1 MLLRQ
6 DVRKTS
12 SVPVFSNQV
21 TMIHQIIHS
30 ALSMLVTSKLMS
42 HQDLANIANMP
53 LDQMHSFVDD
63 RNESVLS
70 MEHLNNIVA
79 FFGPEIFQESFASY
93 AVLPSSTSM
102 VRFSDFP
109 SKLKHDIELH
119 KVMCGE
125 STGVY
130 TSELLTHKTYLDK
143 VQQMISALN
152 DPLPEGGSEW
162 TIPAD
167 KK

>member
-1 MLLRQ
+1 
-6 DVRKTS
+6 
-12 SVPVFSNQV
+12 
-21 TMIHQIIHS
+21 MIHQIVHS
-30 ALSMLVTSKLMS
+30 ALSMLIDSKLMS
-42 HQDLANIANMP
+42 HQDLANISGMT
-53 LDQMHSFVDD
+53 LERMHKFIDERD
-63 RNESVLS
+63 ESALS
-70 MEHLNNIVA
+70 MENLNNIVA

-93 AVLPSSTSM
+93 AVLPSSTNM
-102 VRFSDFP
+102 VRFSDFS

-130 TSELLTHKTYLDK
+130 TSDMLTHKAYLDK

-162 TIPAD
+162 TIPTD